1 MLRAG
6 IVGLPNVGKSTL
18 FNALTATKNAQ
29 SANYPF
35 CTIEPNVGVVTVPDE
50 RLQILCNL
58 CKAKEIIPTVI
69 EFVDIAGLVKGAS
82 NGEGLGNQFLHNIRE
97 VDAIIQVVRCFD
109 DENTIH
115 VSGKVNPIDDIET
128 INTELALADLS
139 TVEKRAA
146 RIAKQAKGGDKD
158 AVLED
163 KVLKKLTELLSDCK
177 FINVNEHFDDVS
189 KDALNIAKKN
199 VNRHQLSA
207 RVSCVQAD
215 ALAPAPGF
223 LGKFDLIV
231 SNPPYIPTVEMAEV
245 DGSVK
250 DYEPHLALDGG
261 KDGLD
266 FYRSIVKNYSSA
278 LKPGGYMCFEF
289 GMGQGDDV
297 CQILKDHGYTILER
311 VEDFNNRERAVL
323 AQLGRK
329 ED

>member
-1 MLRAG
+1 MVKKYSQLYLDARRSLMEQEDQQTASMLARH
-6 IVGLPNVGKSTL
+6 L
-18 FNALTATKNAQ
+18 
-29 SANYPF
+29 
-35 CTIEPNVGVVTVPDE
+35 
-50 RLQILCNL
+50 LCY
-58 CKAKEIIPTVI
+58 
-69 EFVDIAGLVKGAS
+69 
-82 NGEGLGNQFLHNIRE
+82 
-97 VDAIIQVVRCFD
+97 
-109 DENTIH
+109 
-115 VSGKVNPIDDIET
+115 VSGKTQEQIV
-128 INTELALADLS
+128 ADREMYAS
-139 TVEKRAA
+139 QQVCDAMESAVA
-146 RIAKQAKGGDKD
+146 RILNGEPLAYILGEWTFYGMNLYIDRNVLIPRDDTCAVTQLAIKRGLFLEQDPRILDLCTGSGCIGLAVAQRVKD
-158 AVLED
+158 ARVTLA
-163 KVLKKLTELLSDCK
+163 
-177 FINVNEHFDDVS
+177 DVS

-199 VNRHQLSA
+199 VTRHQLSG

-231 SNPPYIPTVEMAEV
+231 SNPPYIPTVEMAEL

-266 FYRSIVKNYSSA
+266 FYRSIVKNYSSV

-297 CQILKDHGYTILER
+297 CQILTDHGYTILER